1 MHYLLIFFTSLHNA
15 RSDSTEMNAPGVVDT
30 S

>member
-1 MHYLLIFFTSLHNA
+1 MHYLLIFFTILHNA
-15 RSDSTEMNAPGVVDT
+15 RSDSTEMNAPGLMDV